1 LNRAPVT
8 FVTAA
13 LLCLA
18 AGHPAATQSVDQ
30 IIQKNL
36 DAKGG
41 LTRLKQVNTIKQT
54 ATMSMQGRDA
64 SITIYSKRPN
74 FIRQEIHADGRQVV
88 NGFDGYSPWILNPN
102 VSPKPIVLTGPQ
114 ADQIKAES
122 NFDGPLVDFKAQGST
137 VAMNGFEMMG
147 SRRVVHLRLTTAGGQ
162 RSDVYLD
169 AETWLET
176 RISTQQNQ
184 PNQPTQL
191 RRDQELSDYRDQ
203 DGIKVPFLVRTLMNG
218 VLQSELKVQ
227 TVEFNVTLD
236 DALFKV
242 PKG

>member
-1 LNRAPVT
+1 MSVT
-8 FVTAA
+8 LVTAA

-18 AGHPAATQSVDQ
+18 AGRPAAMQSVDQ

-41 LTRLKQVNTIKQT
+41 LTKLQAVQTIKQT
-54 ATMSMQGRDA
+54 AIMSMQGRDA

-74 FIRQEIHADGRQVV
+74 YMRQEIHADGRLVV
-88 NGFDGYSPWILNPN
+88 NGFDGFSPWILNPN
-102 VSPKPIVLTGPQ
+102 ISPRAIVLTGPQ
-114 ADQIKAES
+114 AEQISAEAD
-122 NFDGPLVDFKAQGST
+122 FDGPLVDYKAKGT
-137 VAMNGFEMMG
+137 KVAMNGFEMMG
-147 SRRVVHLRLTTAGGQ
+147 SRRVVHLRLTTAAGQ
-162 RSDVYLD
+162 RSDMYLD
-169 AETWLET
+169 AETWLEV

-191 RRDQELSDYRDQ
+191 QRDQELSDYREQ
-203 DGIKVPFLVRTLMNG
+203 NGIKVPFLVRTLMNG

-227 TVEFNVTLD
+227 TVEFDVKLD

-242 PKG
+242 PR